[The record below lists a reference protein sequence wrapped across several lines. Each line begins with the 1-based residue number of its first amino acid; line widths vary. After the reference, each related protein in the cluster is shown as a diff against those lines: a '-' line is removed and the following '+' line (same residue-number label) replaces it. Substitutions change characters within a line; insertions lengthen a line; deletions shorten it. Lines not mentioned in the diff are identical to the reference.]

1 MYKLKFENSKLA
13 SELSIV
19 STQRNVLAALTAT
32 LAAAVLALL
41 LKLERVSLGESEV
54 STRR

>member
-41 LKLERVSLGESEV
+41 LKRERVSLGESEV